1 MTWVN
6 YLLALLTTIL
16 GLWLSV
22 QRISDWI
29 ATRNARR
36 QQAAEDAAYEEWV
49 QAALQM
55 LRSGDGNVVAVS
67 PETRRW
73 AVRAVAEGRLAW
85 APVPDRVMLPV
96 GSR

>member
-1 MTWVN
+1 MTWAH
-6 YLLALLTTIL
+6 YLLGLLTTIL

-22 QRISDWI
+22 QQISDWI
-29 ATRNARR
+29 ASRNARR

-55 LRSGDGNVVAVS
+55 LRSGNGNMVAVS
-67 PETRRW
+67 PETQRW
-73 AVRAVAEGRLAW
+73 AVRAVTEGRLAW
-85 APVPDRVMLPV
+85 APVPERVMLPV